1 MAAIVQTPAKAPEP
15 GTPAA
20 KARAVARDYEA
31 VFLTQMFSSLFSSL
45 GADGPLGGGGAQGTY
60 RSLLAEEYGRSVAAA
75 GGVGLADTLARELLS
90 LQEARAS

>member
-1 MAAIVQTPAKAPEP
+1 MAAIVQMPAKAPEP

-45 GADGPLGGGGAQGTY
+45 GKDGPLGGGAQGTY

-75 GGVGLADTLARELLS
+75 GGIGLADTLAGELLS